1 MASRRTILKSLA
13 APVAAAGFP
22 TIVPATAL
30 GLQGTIAPSNR
41 VTLATIGVGWMGGGH
56 VDNFLKVPE
65 AQYVALADLDDSH
78 AAENKA
84 KIDKKYGNS
93 DCLVYRAFEEVL
105 SRRDIDAVS
114 IAVPDHWHG
123 IVAYCAARAGKDI
136 YCEKP
141 LAHNFTEGHAM
152 VRESEAKKVV
162 WQTGSWQR
170 STANFRQAAELVR
183 NGRIGKIRRIEVGL
197 PGGWSDFANTKNQ
210 TQITAPPPGVNFDR
224 WLGPAQEEPF
234 IMARFHK
241 NWRWNLNT
249 GGGQLMDW
257 VGHHVDIAHWGMD
270 WDNTFPLTVEGVGEY
285 PARTEIWNSAGKYKI
300 TAMYPGNVEMVIAG
314 GYKEI
319 EGGTKWIGDDGWV
332 WVTRGKIDASNKDWV
347 KPEAETGK
355 LKLMVSNNH
364 YAQFI
369 GAVKTREKTLTPART
384 AFHSACP
391 GWFGQIS
398 MLTGRK
404 LTWDAQKMVFTGDE
418 VATKMLSRE
427 QRMPWHL
434 A

>member
-1 MASRRTILKSLA
+1 MASRRNFLKSVA
-13 APVAAAGFP
+13 APAVVVGFP
-22 TIVPATAL
+22 TIIPASAL
-30 GLQGTIAPSNR
+30 GLQGTVAPSNR
-41 VTLATIGVGWMGGGH
+41 VALATVGTGWMGGGH
-56 VDNFLKVPE
+56 VDAFLKVPE
-65 AQYVALADLDDSH
+65 AQYVAIADVDDAHS
-78 AAENKA
+78 AENKA

-93 DCLVYRAFEEVL
+93 DCVVYRAFEELL
-105 SRRDIDAVS
+105 SRKDIDAISVG
-114 IAVPDHWHG
+114 VPDHWHG
-123 IVAYCAARAGKDI
+123 IVGFLAARAGKDV

-141 LAHNFTEGHAM
+141 LAHNFTEGYAM
-152 VRESEAKKVV
+152 VRESEARKRV

-170 STANFRQAAELVR
+170 STANFRQAVEIVR

-197 PGGWSDFANTKNQ
+197 PGGWTDFANTKNQ
-210 TQITAPPPGVNFDR
+210 NQVSEPPVGVDYNK
-224 WLGPAQEEPF
+224 WMGPSAEMPF

-270 WDNTFPLTVEGVGEY
+270 WDDTYPLEIEGAGEY
-285 PARTEIWNSAGKYKI
+285 PAKDAMWNSAGKYKI
-300 TAMYPGNVEMVIAG
+300 TAKYPGNVEMVIGG
-314 GYKEI
+314 GYSEL

-332 WVTRGKIDASNKDWV
+332 WVTRGKINASNKDWV
-347 KPEAETGK
+347 NPDADNGK
-355 LKLMVSNNH
+355 IKMPVSNNH

-369 GAVKTREKTLTPART
+369 RAVKTREKTLTPART

-391 GWFGQIS
+391 GWFGQIA

-404 LTWDAQKMVFTGDE
+404 LKWDATKLEFTGDAG
-418 VATKMLSRE
+418 ATKMLSRE
-427 QRMPWHL
+427 QRLPWHL